1 MVFCNKRTN
10 HGKSAVILA
19 LSLLIGAPTEV
30 SMKNKLKNQKG
41 QGVME
46 YLILT
51 SLIGII
57 CIMAVKG
64 LGETIETRI
73 DHVKREIAKNI
84 K

>member
-1 MVFCNKRTN
+1 M
-10 HGKSAVILA
+10 
-19 LSLLIGAPTEV
+19 EV
-30 SMKNKLKNQKG
+30 TMKNKFKNQKG

-51 SLIGII
+51 SLIGIV

-73 DHVKREIAKNI
+73 GHVKDQIAKNI